1 MSSTPGAVFIG
12 IDVARQ
18 HLDWVRDGG
27 GRPQRVRNTPAGIAA
42 VVAALTPL
50 APRKIVVEATG
61 GYEQALVV
69 ALAAADL
76 PVLLINPRQV
86 RRYAQSEGILAKTDQ
101 LDARVL
107 AAFAATTRLEPRPL
121 PAPERRTLAALV
133 TRRQQIQAQL
143 VAERNRLPLAD
154 PAVAASLTE
163 AVAFYTD
170 QLQALEAQIQ
180 AFIRDCPSL
189 QAQAALLQS
198 VPGIGPVVAATLLGA
213 LPELGT
219 LSAKPLAALVGV
231 APFNRDSGQQCGRR
245 TIWGGRAPVRQA
257 LYMAALVA
265 SRHNPVI
272 RAFYERLRAAG
283 KPAKV
288 ALVACLRKLLVILTA
303 ILRTRTPWRGH
314 ENKTS
319 QGVPDVV
326 LSPLSPRHHSTH
338 PVHQEVVTMR

>member
-1 MSSTPGAVFIG
+1 MSSPDTPAVFIG
-12 IDVARQ
+12 IDVAQQ
-18 HLDWVRDGG
+18 HLDWAQDG
-27 GRPQRVRNTPAGIAA
+27 GRPRRERNTPAGIAA
-42 VVAALTPL
+42 LVAALAPL

-61 GYEQALVV
+61 GYEQALVL
-69 ALAAADL
+69 ALAAAEL

-154 PAVAASLTE
+154 PAVAAGLTA
-163 AVAFYTD
+163 AVAFYTG
-170 QLQALEAQIQ
+170 QLRALEAQIR

-198 VPGIGPVVAATLLGA
+198 VPGVGPVVAATLLGA

-219 LSAKPLAALVGV
+219 LSGKQLAALVGV
-231 APFNRDSGQQCGRR
+231 APFNRDSGQQRGRR
-245 TIWGGRAPVRQA
+245 TIWGGRAPVRQT

-272 RAFYERLRAAG
+272 RTFYQRLLAAG
-283 KPAKV
+283 KPKKL
-288 ALVACLRKLLVILTA
+288 ALVACMRKLLVILTA
-303 ILRTRTPWRGH
+303 LLRTTTPWRPN

-319 QGVPDVV
+319 QATPALV
-326 LSPLSPRHHSTH
+326 LSPLSHRHHSTQA
-338 PVHQEVVTMR
+338 PRQEEVAMH